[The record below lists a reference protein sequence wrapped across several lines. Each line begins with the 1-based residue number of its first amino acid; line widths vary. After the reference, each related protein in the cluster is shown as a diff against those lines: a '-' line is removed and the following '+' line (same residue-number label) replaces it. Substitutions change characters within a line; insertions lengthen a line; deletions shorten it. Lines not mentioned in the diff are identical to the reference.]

1 MHARNNWKQS
11 DMLSKD
17 ETTKLAEKY
26 AEGGFLCSESVLMAI
41 ADCLNISSDLIP
53 KIATGFGAGI
63 GRRGEA
69 CGALAGGVMAL
80 GLRFGRSA
88 VEETQGDR
96 RPYWFST
103 ELADTF
109 RGRFG
114 AIRCR
119 DLLGLDL
126 SKPEDLQ
133 IYREKGLWNTTCRNF
148 IIEAAEI
155 VYELLQ
161 KHMNEK

>member
-1 MHARNNWKQS
+1 
-11 DMLSKD
+11 MLSKD
-17 ETTKLAEKY
+17 ETLKLAERY

-41 ADCLNISSDLIP
+41 ASCLNTSSDLIP

-69 CGALAGGVMAL
+69 CGALSGGVMAL
-80 GLRFGRSA
+80 GLRFGRST
-88 VEETQGDR
+88 VDDTEGDR

-103 ELADTF
+103 ELVDTF
-109 RGRFG
+109 RERFG
-114 AIRCR
+114 EIRCR

-126 SKPEDLQ
+126 SKPEDLK
-133 IYREKGLWNTTCRNF
+133 IYREKGLWNTTCRSF
-148 IIEAAEI
+148 IIETTAM

-161 KHMNEK
+161 KHKHEK